1 MAESRLVVTTHQPH
15 RTRFFWGAL
24 ALAVLVGGYGLY
36 EWGQLQGGYNW
47 LKSRQQVEELTAE
60 LNALQIR
67 NTQLR
72 EQIALLE
79 TTREID
85 REAYAEV
92 EASLIGLQTE
102 IQKNREELT
111 FYQGI
116 VSPEEGASGLRIQN
130 LEVERYPGRS
140 LYRLRL
146 ILVQHSRHDRRVTG
160 VVTLSVDGA
169 SDGTPVSYDLKDLLP
184 EAESDTAMKFSL
196 KYFQDFERD
205 VILPAN
211 FVPDRVTVEIN
222 PKGRRSEIVRQ
233 SFDWTVNSS

>member
-1 MAESRLVVTTHQPH
+1 MAESRLVVTTHQPR
-15 RTRFFWGAL
+15 RTRVFWS
-24 ALAVLVGGYGLY
+24 VLVVGIIAGGYALY
-36 EWGQLQGGYNW
+36 EWGRLRGGYNW
-47 LKSRQQVEELTAE
+47 LESRQQVEELTAE
-60 LNALQIR
+60 LGALQAR
-67 NTQLR
+67 NTELR
-72 EQIALLE
+72 EHIALLE

-85 REAYAEV
+85 RQAYAEV
-92 EASLIGLQTE
+92 EASLAGLQDE

-146 ILVQHSRHDRRVTG
+146 ILVQHSRHDRRMTG

-169 SDGTPVSYDLKDLLP
+169 SDGTPVSYSLKELLP
-184 EAESDTAMKFSL
+184 EAESDADMKFSL

-205 VILPAN
+205 VILPEN

-222 PKGRRSEIVRQ
+222 PKGRRAQVVRQ

>member
-1 MAESRLVVTTHQPH
+1 MAESRLVVKTHQP
-15 RTRFFWGAL
+15 RRARL
-24 ALAVLVGGYGLY
+24 MKIALAVVVLAGGYGLFS
-36 EWGQLQGGYNW
+36 WGQVRGGYNW
-47 LKSRQQVEELTAE
+47 LDSRQQVEALTAE
-60 LNALQIR
+60 LDALKAR
-67 NTQLR
+67 NTELR

-85 REAYAEV
+85 RQAYAEV
-92 EASLIGLQTE
+92 EASLGSLQAE

-130 LEVERYPGRS
+130 LEIERYPGRS

-146 ILVQHSRHDRRVTG
+146 VLVQQSRHDRRVTG

-169 SDGTPVSYDLKDLLP
+169 SEGAPVSYTLADLLP
-184 EAESDTAMKFSL
+184 EAGGESDMKFSL
-196 KYFQDFERD
+196 KFFQDFERD
-205 VILPAN
+205 VILPDN

-222 PKGRRSEIVRQ
+222 PKGRRAEIVRQ
-233 SFDWTVNSS
+233 SFDWTVSSG